1 MPSPCC
7 LFIIGFGIFP
17 TPPDVDAS
25 AAEIHDYYVD
35 EQGGIQASMVL
46 LTGAL
51 FFFIW
56 FLGSLRSALR
66 TAEGG
71 TGRVSSIA
79 FAGGLVSA
87 AALFTLITLIAG
99 AAFRP
104 EETMPEVTARSTTWR
119 SSLARPA
126 LAGLTALFAASAK
139 VALRHGAFSSSI
151 GLLLVLAALAQP
163 FAVGAMLTDSGVFAG
178 DGVLGLFLPVAA
190 FGVAILATSGALVQ
204 RAGRPGAGRSDQAP
218 PGTPADSP
226 RARERVAALRPR
238 LRVVAKLAGRNRHH
252 TQALCLQGR
261 DLQPI
266 PFEGEPA

>member
-1 MPSPCC
+1 MSDRDWERIGAATGALSVL
-7 LFIIGFGIFP
+7 LFIVGFGILP
-17 TPPDVDAS
+17 TPPDEDAP
-25 AAEIHDYYVD
+25 ATEIHAYYVD

-66 TAEGG
+66 AAEGG

-87 AALFTLITLIAG
+87 GALFTLITLIAG

-104 EETMPEVTARSTTWR
+104 DQTTPEVTTAIND
-119 SSLARPA
+119 LAVVSGAPG

-139 VALRHGAFSSSI
+139 VALRHGAFPSSI

-163 FAVGAMLTDSGVFAG
+163 FAVGTMLTDSGVFAG
-178 DGVLGLFLPVAA
+178 DGFLGLFLPVAA
-190 FGVAILATSGALVQ
+190 FAVAILATSGALVQ
-204 RAGRPGAGRSDQAP
+204 RAGRLGPG
-218 PGTPADSP
+218 
-226 RARERVAALRPR
+226 
-238 LRVVAKLAGRNRHH
+238 
-252 TQALCLQGR
+252 
-261 DLQPI
+261 
-266 PFEGEPA
+266 